1 MVALKGAGL
10 ALSHRSLDSLL
21 TKLLIVTAKG
31 KLVIASPCQNED
43 LVWAFTGGGGG
54 TYGVVLSMTVIKLHK
69 NMPIAGAILYF
80 KEEESD
86 AYWDMV
92 KTLLTNIPDTVDA
105 GASLYRA
112 VLPGNVLMIPQSYLF
127 DGTA

>member
-31 KLVIASPCQNED
+31 KLVIASPYQNED

-54 TYGVVLSMTVIKLHK
+54 AYGVVLSMTVIKLHK

-86 AYWDMV
+86 AY
-92 KTLLTNIPDTVDA
+92 
-105 GASLYRA
+105 
-112 VLPGNVLMIPQSYLF
+112 
-127 DGTA
+127 